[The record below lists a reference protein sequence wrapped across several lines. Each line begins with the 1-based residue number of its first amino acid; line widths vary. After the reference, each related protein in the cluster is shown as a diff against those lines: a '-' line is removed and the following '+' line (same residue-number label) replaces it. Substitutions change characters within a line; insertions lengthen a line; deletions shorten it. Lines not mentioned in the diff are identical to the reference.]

1 MKMKGENMAEE
12 HKNQV
17 ERVLARLG
25 ARELTPQELEGVAG
39 GFGSLTV
46 PTFDPKT
53 KASDGDPTHGA

>member
-1 MKMKGENMAEE
+1 MDQENN
-12 HKNQV
+12 NQPD
-17 ERVLARLG
+17 RVLGRVG
-25 ARELTPQELEGVAG
+25 ARELTPQELESVAG

>member
-1 MKMKGENMAEE
+1 MAEE

>member
-1 MKMKGENMAEE
+1 MAQE
-12 HKNQV
+12 HNSQV

-39 GFGSLTV
+39 GFMTLTV

-53 KASDGDPTHGA
+53 KGSDGDPTHGA